1 MKSEIYTPDLES
13 QLIQYYHENV
23 PKYFDRLN
31 TFINYTDEVKDLLL
45 DDCLIYCKSKQDGYD
60 KSKSSPI
67 RFFKTILT
75 RITMVKTEALIN
87 YLDTNSKY
95 HQYQVEVNSN
105 YWKSFLTR
113 AKREYDLKNIL
124 IYTKK

>member
-13 QLIQYYHENV
+13 QLIQYYHENA
-23 PKYFDRLN
+23 PKFFDRLK
-31 TFINYTDEVKDLLL
+31 TFIDYTDEVKDLFL
-45 DDCLIYCKSKQDGYD
+45 DDALNYCPSCLDLYD

-105 YWKSFLTR
+105 YWKKLLTR

>member
-13 QLIQYYHENV
+13 QLIQYYHENA

-31 TFINYTDEVKDLLL
+31 PFINYTDEVKDLFL
-45 DDCLIYCKSKQDGYD
+45 DDALNYCKSKQDGYD

-75 RITMVKTEALIN
+75 RMTMVRTEALIN
-87 YLDTNSKY
+87 YLDKSSSN